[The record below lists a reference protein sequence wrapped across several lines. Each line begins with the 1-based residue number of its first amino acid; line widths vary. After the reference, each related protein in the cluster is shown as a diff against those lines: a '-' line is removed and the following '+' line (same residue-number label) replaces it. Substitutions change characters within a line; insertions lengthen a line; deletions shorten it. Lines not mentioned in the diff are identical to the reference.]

1 MPICSAGRP
10 SLRHL
15 ALRVSSSFIISS
27 DAAMALPA
35 SSGVA
40 IGAPHC
46 AMIASPMNLS
56 SVPPWRNTTSTIT
69 VKYSLRSRATSSGR
83 ISSESA
89 VKPRMSLNSTATV
102 RFSPPNRTASGEP
115 AMRAAR
121 LGAKNRSKL
130 LRTRV
135 SRRMRSANA
144 LFSSATAAMFEKAT
158 RKSRSSSSNRCVV
171 VRLSTYSTPC
181 TRSSLPMSGAHIA
194 ERTLCMRIDWP
205 PNRSSCGALSDSTAT
220 FSSTTLRAMD
230 CGIARPAAAPR
241 RSREMRGVRAP
252 SPSSSSIAT
261 RSTSRIWKTTPAIV
275 SSSASTSAARDNCLD
290 TSSSSA
296 SFLAVTACSSVI
308 TVCAFTSAR
317 FADCSTRERPPAWL
331 NGRSRRMVELRMV
344 AGVGSS
350 LTSSEPSVA
359 SGRVTDATRNG
370 TLPKAI
376 VSPGL
381 TLPSVMRAP
390 FTNVPLLE
398 PRSRTRIAVPSHV
411 SSAWRREMVGSKT
424 GRSLADAR
432 PTTSV
437 APSCSSKV
445 WSPAVLVRRK
455 GMGRNMTPAKGSGD
469 CPGTIPAWPLCANGS
484 AVVVSLRLPP
494 LPERHPAVIGA
505 PVQAP
510 GYHFHSRTRAT
521 MPTTLVSY
529 DDWIKHTESLGARRS
544 DELRAL
550 DGVIR
555 AYQTDKSAAALTRV
569 KNALAAWK
577 KTQGAGDAWKKSRR
591 NKDGYVEL
599 LTTQVEKGGDTDSAW
614 GTTPNFMHENLINA
628 RLGVLYLFSH
638 LTVSPRI
645 FNVLLEGG
653 LSIAGGALSYAGAS
667 DGLNNATAN
676 VVSTYQGLVMVPG
689 NEILDAGWGA
699 TKPLILKPDAKTK
712 LMTFMEKV
720 KRWFEDVA
728 KGLLESLKEKWKC
741 ELPAALV
748 KAAVSA
754 AISATQSALAS
765 GLLSGALDLGKGVVV
780 SVDAAVT
787 KFKAWKS
794 SRDVEFSSGHPK
806 MVVDTI

>member
-1 MPICSAGRP
+1 
-10 SLRHL
+10 
-15 ALRVSSSFIISS
+15 
-27 DAAMALPA
+27 
-35 SSGVA
+35 
-40 IGAPHC
+40 
-46 AMIASPMNLS
+46 
-56 SVPPWRNTTSTIT
+56 
-69 VKYSLRSRATSSGR
+69 
-83 ISSESA
+83 
-89 VKPRMSLNSTATV
+89 
-102 RFSPPNRTASGEP
+102 
-115 AMRAAR
+115 
-121 LGAKNRSKL
+121 
-130 LRTRV
+130 
-135 SRRMRSANA
+135 
-144 LFSSATAAMFEKAT
+144 
-158 RKSRSSSSNRCVV
+158 
-171 VRLSTYSTPC
+171 
-181 TRSSLPMSGAHIA
+181 
-194 ERTLCMRIDWP
+194 
-205 PNRSSCGALSDSTAT
+205 
-220 FSSTTLRAMD
+220 
-230 CGIARPAAAPR
+230 
-241 RSREMRGVRAP
+241 
-252 SPSSSSIAT
+252 
-261 RSTSRIWKTTPAIV
+261 
-275 SSSASTSAARDNCLD
+275 
-290 TSSSSA
+290 
-296 SFLAVTACSSVI
+296 
-308 TVCAFTSAR
+308 
-317 FADCSTRERPPAWL
+317 
-331 NGRSRRMVELRMV
+331 
-344 AGVGSS
+344 
-350 LTSSEPSVA
+350 
-359 SGRVTDATRNG
+359 
-370 TLPKAI
+370 
-376 VSPGL
+376 
-381 TLPSVMRAP
+381 
-390 FTNVPLLE
+390 
-398 PRSRTRIAVPSHV
+398 
-411 SSAWRREMVGSKT
+411 
-424 GRSLADAR
+424 
-432 PTTSV
+432 
-437 APSCSSKV
+437 
-445 WSPAVLVRRK
+445 
-455 GMGRNMTPAKGSGD
+455 
-469 CPGTIPAWPLCANGS
+469 
-484 AVVVSLRLPP
+484 
-494 LPERHPAVIGA
+494 
-505 PVQAP
+505 
-510 GYHFHSRTRAT
+510 

-591 NKDGYVEL
+591 NRDGYVEL

-806 MVVDTI
+806 MVVDTIHRAMTVSIGEGLWTMMKGAANMGLAAASAGAGLIAGVLVAGAEMLAKLFWRLYETSQMRTFFTEAAEHWRNKDSGGALQTQPFAFARWYRKHVLLAPALAIITLNSGICGDKMVYLSMFKDDQSQISSAEFQAGVQHLDSLKVWGVKYLSETGFSFGANDTMAGKFLQFAKGGGNGVIEAHQANLTGGALVWDKVVSVAKA